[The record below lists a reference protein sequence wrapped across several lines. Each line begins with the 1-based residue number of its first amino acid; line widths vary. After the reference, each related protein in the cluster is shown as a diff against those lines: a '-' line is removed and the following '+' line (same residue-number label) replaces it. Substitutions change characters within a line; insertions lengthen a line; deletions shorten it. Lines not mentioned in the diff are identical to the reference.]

1 MKRGRKLLLN
11 NKIIASFC
19 EALSI
24 GASQKLAAQY
34 AGVSEAAV
42 INWLNQGREWAE
54 IAESG
59 GEVPPEKKI
68 FVKLLSETE
77 QANAEAGITWLQVV
91 DKAAQIDP
99 AWAWRMLKVRYPD
112 GFVEIDRTEITGKG
126 GDPLEIVVEYA
137 EAENND

>member
-34 AGVSEAAV
+34 AGVSEGAV
-42 INWLNQGREWAE
+42 INWLNQGRELAE
-54 IAESG
+54 KLESG
-59 GEVPPEKKI
+59 ADIPQDKKI
-68 FVKLLSETE
+68 FVKLLSEVE
-77 QANAEAGITWLQVV
+77 KANAEAGITWLQVV
-91 DKAAQIDP
+91 DKAAQVDP
-99 AWAWRMLKVRYPD
+99 TWAWRMLKVRYPE
-112 GFVEIDRTEITGKG
+112 GFTEIDRTEITGRD

-137 EAENND
+137 DTEDHD